1 MTTFSN
7 AVEPNR
13 PADAACRDA
22 IAISDRAKLQIGSQA
37 SKTKI
42 KLQGSKPNF
51 FESFDDFLSKPS
63 AGVIFGDS

>member
-7 AVEPNR
+7 AVEPDR
-13 PADAACRDA
+13 PADAAYGGA

-51 FESFDDFLSKPS
+51 LE
-63 AGVIFGDS
+63 FGDFIAGPPK